1 MVEPNIGASDLNNR
15 AVNAINA
22 STTVGAVSANNHNAD
37 GILFQGYNSSVDA
50 NNASFVV
57 ESDGSTGIGTGV
69 AGAPL
74 HVLSTGYPTAIIQR
88 NHAINYPRFRLIN
101 TANDGAD
108 LDGLGDGTGG
118 FRIACV
124 AAGVSTE
131 RLRIT
136 SNGILLKSGQASL
149 TSTSLPHPVQIAADS
164 DAQNIACFGRASD
177 DISAIDFYEA
187 DKSTLLGELQYRRDH
202 LNLRHRVGDI
212 VFCTGGTAE
221 KLRINSDGKLILS
234 GTERTTPFIVG
245 DGGMCIEQSYDGLL
259 KALSLRNKHTDAAA
273 AYGIEF

>member
-1 MVEPNIGASDLNNR
+1 MLVLLLNQ
-15 AVNAINA
+15 
-22 STTVGAVSANNHNAD
+22 TVRLVSEQVLQ
-37 GILFQGYNSSVDA
+37 IS
-50 NNASFVV
+50 
-57 ESDGSTGIGTGV
+57 
-69 AGAPL
+69 PL

-273 AYGIEF
+273 KFGIEF